1 MTRRTAALVAAPALL
16 LALLGAA
23 TARAADFVLAPN
35 AGSTVGFES
44 KAPLESFRGETRAV
58 GGRIRADLDHL
69 AGDAEVT
76 VDVDLAALDTGI
88 GLRNRHMRENH
99 LETDRFPQAVFR
111 GARILEARP
120 AALAPGG
127 ACEVVVA
134 GELDLHGV
142 VRPLTC
148 RAALSLSRDGVLTI
162 TADFPVRLSDHAI
175 PRPGFLSMKLADE
188 QRVSLRLEARP
199 AGADAP

>member
-1 MTRRTAALVAAPALL
+1 MTRRNAALAAALVML
-16 LALLGAA
+16 LAPLGAA

-44 KAPLESFRGETRAV
+44 KAPLESFHGETRVV

-69 AGDAEVT
+69 AGDVEVT
-76 VDVDLAALDTGI
+76 VDVDLATLDTGI

-99 LETDRFPQAVFR
+99 LETDRYPQAVFR
-111 GARILEARP
+111 GARILTAEP

-127 ACEVVVA
+127 ASEVVVA

-142 VRPLTC
+142 VKPLTC
-148 RAALSLSRDGVLTI
+148 RADLSLSRDGVLTI
-162 TADFPVRLSDHAI
+162 VADFPVRLSDHAI
-175 PRPGFLSMKLADE
+175 PRPGFLTMKLADE
-188 QRVSLRLEARP
+188 QRISLRLEARP
-199 AGADAP
+199 AGSGAP